1 VSEQIDNTI
10 NVVLEKI
17 VAAHREHTISLVD
30 HMTGFLDNLKI
41 TIHDD
46 KGNPHE
52 IVLLEDVVRM
62 LGTVK
67 QGLNSTPKVE
77 SESLDS
83 DG

>member
-1 VSEQIDNTI
+1 MSEQIDQTI
-10 NVVLEKI
+10 TGVLEK
-17 VAAHREHTISLVD
+17 VMAAHREHTISLVD
-30 HMTGFLDNLKI
+30 HMLGFLDNLKI

-52 IVLLEDVVRM
+52 IVLLQDVVRM

-67 QGLNSTPKVE
+67 EGVASLPKAE
-77 SESLDS
+77 YKSLDS